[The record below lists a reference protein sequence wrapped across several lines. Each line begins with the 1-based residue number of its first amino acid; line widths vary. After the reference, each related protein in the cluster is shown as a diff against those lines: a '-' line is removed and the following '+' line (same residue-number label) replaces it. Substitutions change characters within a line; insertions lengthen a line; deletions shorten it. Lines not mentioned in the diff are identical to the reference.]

1 MVQMMKGQIFI
12 LDLGFAFII
21 YCFTIFIFFSS
32 TATLINSSKMSYEEF
47 EIQKKLFDAS
57 EMIIS
62 TSNISRLGLAVYEE
76 NTVKHHMLDMKKVN
90 QLSEMNQSMV
100 KEMFMLEDYEVCI
113 QIKTRNNEEI
123 LPGCEEEGIKITRFA
138 ICGDEECVLEIW
150 AR

>member
-1 MVQMMKGQIFI
+1 MMKGQIFT

-57 EMIIS
+57 EMMIS

-76 NTVKHHMLDMKKVN
+76 NTVKHHVLDMKKVS

-100 KEMFMLEDYEVCI
+100 KEMFMLEDHEVCI
-113 QIKTRNNEEI
+113 QIKTRNGEEI
-123 LPGCEEEGIKITRFA
+123 LPSCDEEGIKTTRFA
-138 ICGDEECVLEIW
+138 ICGDEKCVLEIW

>member
-1 MVQMMKGQIFI
+1 MRKGKKGQIFI
-12 LDLGFAFII
+12 LDLGFAFIM

-32 TATLINSSKMSYEEF
+32 TATLINNSKMSYEEF

-57 EMIIS
+57 EMMIS

-76 NTVKHHMLDMKKVN
+76 NTVKHHVLDMKKID
-90 QLSEMNQSMV
+90 QLSKMNQSTV
-100 KEMFMLEDYEVCI
+100 KEMLMLENYDVCI
-113 QIKTRNNEEI
+113 QIKTRNGEEI
-123 LPGCEEEGIKITRFA
+123 LSSCDKEGIKITRFV